1 MAETRCSAAW
11 SGTPQLQNRVV
22 LGLASGPVR
31 RGVPVL
37 VPGVHALE
45 GRLAGLQAGVGAGEE
60 YVEVLLR
67 AGLRG
72 ADGSD
77 HLRVPAMHAGCAL
90 RRRGGQHNP
99 PGDRWPDQRD
109 LLGDEAA
116 DGEPEQ
122 VHLAQLQGGDEC
134 DRFPR
139 HLFHGARCRPRRAAD
154 ARVIEGDDPPA
165 CCQRVNQRGIPAVEV
180 AAEVLEQDQR
190 QGAAG
195 LATGVAVGVVDA
207 IGCADGL
214 VRQAGVGAVLGS
226 RGHVSTFLA
235 GPPASGC
242 SRRRRHS
249 ERGHTCS
256 WIQVCASVVQ
266 SSVWPAP
273 RARPRLC
280 GPWANTCTACGT
292 PPAASAVARR

>member
-1 MAETRCSAAW
+1 
-11 SGTPQLQNRVV
+11 
-22 LGLASGPVR
+22 
-31 RGVPVL
+31 
-37 VPGVHALE
+37 
-45 GRLAGLQAGVGAGEE
+45 
-60 YVEVLLR
+60 
-67 AGLRG
+67 
-72 ADGSD
+72 
-77 HLRVPAMHAGCAL
+77 MHADCAL

-99 PGDRWPDQRD
+99 PGDRRPDQRD

-122 VHLAQLQGGDEC
+122 VHLAQLQGGDKR

-139 HLFHGARCRPRRAAD
+139 HLSHGARCRSRGAAD
-154 ARVIEGDDPPA
+154 ARVVEGDDPPA

-180 AAEVLEQDQR
+180 AAEVLEQHQR

-207 IGCADGL
+207 IGRADGL
-214 VRQAGVGAVLGS
+214 VRQAGVGAVPGS

-249 ERGHTCS
+249 DVVTPVRGS
-256 WIQVCASVVQ
+256 RSP
-266 SSVWPAP
+266 PAWS
-273 RARPRLC
+273 RARSGRHRGPDPGCAARGRTRARRAGRPGRECGGEAVGVFGRDVGVLC
-280 GPWANTCTACGT
+280 GMPDEERW
-292 PPAASAVARR
+292 